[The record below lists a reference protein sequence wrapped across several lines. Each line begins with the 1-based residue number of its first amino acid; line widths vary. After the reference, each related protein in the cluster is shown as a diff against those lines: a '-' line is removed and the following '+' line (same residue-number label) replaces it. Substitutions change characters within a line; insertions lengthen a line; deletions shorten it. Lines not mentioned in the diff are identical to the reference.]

1 MLRVYLLLINF
12 TKEGCIKCN
21 IFLNSKGNKMNF
33 THIIVD
39 YMDKQHAERYIRNT
53 APLLHKRVKR
63 KAPIFHEN
71 G

>member
-1 MLRVYLLLINF
+1 
-12 TKEGCIKCN
+12 
-21 IFLNSKGNKMNF
+21 MNF